1 MTGEHPGGPER
12 HFCKPELTAS
22 RHHLSTLEGHTSQGR
37 CRININHCT
46 SLAAQWADLIQWLG
60 QDLVAKAMI
69 VTRLDRRFEPE
80 MADADREALYAGWQ
94 DAVNRTRSNA
104 FA

>member
-1 MTGEHPGGPER
+1 MLETTALGAAWLAGRKAGVWPDEAAFAER
-12 HFCKPELTAS
+12 
-22 RHHLSTLEGHTSQGR
+22 
-37 CRININHCT
+37 
-46 SLAAQWADLIQWLG
+46 W
-60 QDLVAKAMI
+60 
-69 VTRLDRRFEPE
+69 RLDRRFEPE